1 MDTGIFRLMK
11 HLLLTIAFLLL
22 CVFITCA
29 SAEENNLF
37 PIRENGIWGYINQHG
52 KTVIEPHWDN
62 VTNFVYDY
70 ALVTKD
76 EDVYVICEDG
86 DIVFGPYH
94 LDDNNTIND
103 ISINP
108 RSFSIGDVIFDCITG
123 KALNF
128 ISNVGGMLDDEFA
141 DTSTNLLLWLDNDYF
156 GYIDRTTGEWA
167 IPPAFNQMS
176 QDWIYGSLFLDLS
189 DETSR
194 AQFQNGYAVV
204 GIDDDLFLINE
215 QNERVVLPPGYEPC
229 SSVIDG
235 YFQVILWEGDCVKGR
250 GVADISGN
258 ILFVTDKDKY
268 VTMRLQSGGIL
279 VAFPTYDEVTFLDIH
294 GNELMEPISFF
305 SYERNIPQLIDGFFT
320 MAEDTMLGTSLCSL
334 SDGELWYD
342 GNSRIVWFDPDMD
355 RVVAYYNP
363 NARSEWLDLGNTL
376 FDMDHKRIGD
386 YCELYPFWAPRDID
400 YKPNEL
406 CWNPSWKISDSVV
419 SMYQMENGE
428 IVRGQYFSEGL
439 QAAAIKTDDSIL
451 YGYIDATGQF
461 VIQPQFCTAGN
472 FLNGLA
478 LVSTSNGLQYIDHDG
493 NIVWSE

>member
-76 EDVYVICEDG
+76 EDVYVIREDG

-156 GYIDRTTGEWA
+156 GYHR
-167 IPPAFNQMS
+167 
-176 QDWIYGSLFLDLS
+176 
-189 DETSR
+189 
-194 AQFQNGYAVV
+194 
-204 GIDDDLFLINE
+204 
-215 QNERVVLPPGYEPC
+215 
-229 SSVIDG
+229 
-235 YFQVILWEGDCVKGR
+235 
-250 GVADISGN
+250 
-258 ILFVTDKDKY
+258 
-268 VTMRLQSGGIL
+268 
-279 VAFPTYDEVTFLDIH
+279 
-294 GNELMEPISFF
+294 
-305 SYERNIPQLIDGFFT
+305 RN
-320 MAEDTMLGTSLCSL
+320 
-334 SDGELWYD
+334 
-342 GNSRIVWFDPDMD
+342 
-355 RVVAYYNP
+355 
-363 NARSEWLDLGNTL
+363 
-376 FDMDHKRIGD
+376 
-386 YCELYPFWAPRDID
+386 
-400 YKPNEL
+400 
-406 CWNPSWKISDSVV
+406 
-419 SMYQMENGE
+419 
-428 IVRGQYFSEGL
+428 
-439 QAAAIKTDDSIL
+439 
-451 YGYIDATGQF
+451 
-461 VIQPQFCTAGN
+461 
-472 FLNGLA
+472 
-478 LVSTSNGLQYIDHDG
+478 
-493 NIVWSE
+493 